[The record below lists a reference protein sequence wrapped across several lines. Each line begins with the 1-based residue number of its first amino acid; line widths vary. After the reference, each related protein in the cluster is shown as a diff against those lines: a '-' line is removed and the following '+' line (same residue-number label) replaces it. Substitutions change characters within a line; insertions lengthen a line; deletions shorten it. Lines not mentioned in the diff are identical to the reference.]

1 MTNSS
6 LNMVEAK
13 IIASLKKRHLKEKI
27 FKNSGLAS
35 IILSL
40 IFLMVLFGSIIKNGH
55 SAFFT
60 HQILLEIDLSKNALE
75 KNLEDGNINQLPNEE
90 IADQISYRGLIK
102 NALWQYFPDI
112 AESRKNALYSII
124 SSNASALLKKEI
136 VKNPN
141 LIGSKPEFKLKLSS
155 HADIYLKGKITED
168 VAEESRNI
176 SDEQIAFI
184 KSLQDRQKIIR
195 NFNWELFTNSDSR
208 EPESA
213 GMKASIIGSFFIIII
228 VLLVA
233 FPIGVM
239 SALYLEELAPK
250 NLITDIIE
258 ISINNLAAIPSIIF
272 GLLGLVVYLNFFGIE
287 RSSSLVGGLTLA
299 LLVLP
304 IIIIASRSAIRTIP
318 SGVKDAATALG
329 ASKIQVMLHHTLPL
343 SMPGIMTGTILA
355 ISRALG
361 ETAPL
366 LMIGMVA
373 FVANA
378 PSHFTDPATAMP
390 VQIYLWSDS
399 SEAGFAEKTAAA
411 IIVLLGFLITF
422 NGIAVY
428 LRKKFERKW

>member
-6 LNMVEAK
+6 LNVLEAK
-13 IIASLKKRHLKEKI
+13 IAASLKKRHLKERL
-27 FKNSGLAS
+27 FKNCGLAS

-40 IFLMVLFGSIIKNGH
+40 IFLVILFTSIIKNGH
-55 SAFFT
+55 SAFLT
-60 HQILLEIDLSKNALE
+60 HEILLEIDLDKNVLE
-75 KNLEDGNINQLPNEE
+75 QNLEDVNINQLSDEE
-90 IADQISYRGLIK
+90 IASEINYRKLVK
-102 NALWQYFPDI
+102 DALLKYFPNI
-112 AESRKNALYSII
+112 SKSEGSALYSLI
-124 SSNASALLKKEI
+124 SNNATALLKKEI
-136 VKNPN
+136 IKNPD
-141 LIGSKPEFKLKLSS
+141 LIGSKHEFKLKLSS
-155 HADIYLKGKITED
+155 HADMYLKGKISKNIP
-168 VAEESRNI
+168 EESRNI
-176 SDEQIAFI
+176 SDDQITFI
-184 KSLQDRQKIIR
+184 KSLQDQKRIVR
-195 NFNWELFTNSDSR
+195 NFNSELFTNSDSR

-213 GMKASIIGSFFIIII
+213 GMKASIIGSFFVILI
-228 VLLVA
+228 VLIVA

-250 NLITDIIE
+250 NLITDMIE

-272 GLLGLVVYLNFFGIE
+272 GLLGLVVYLNFFDAP

-304 IIIIASRSAIRTIP
+304 TIIITSRSAIRTIP
-318 SGVKDAATALG
+318 LSVKDAATALG

-355 ISRALG
+355 VSRALG

-378 PSHFTDPATAMP
+378 PSHFIDPATAMP

-422 NGIAVY
+422 NSIAVY

>member
-1 MTNSS
+1 MTNSPS
-6 LNMVEAK
+6 NVIEAK
-13 IIASLKKRHLKEKI
+13 IIASLKKRHLKEVI
-27 FKNSGLAS
+27 FKNSGFAS

-40 IFLMVLFGSIIKNGH
+40 IFLVILFSSIIKNGH
-55 SAFFT
+55 SAFFS
-60 HQILLEIDLSKNALE
+60 HRVLLEINLDKNAL
-75 KNLEDGNINQLPNEE
+75 KQNLEDIDITALPSEE
-90 IADQISYRGLIK
+90 IAQLISYRKLVRSAVLK
-102 NALWQYFPDI
+102 YFPDI
-112 AESRKNALYSII
+112 SEAKKNALYSLI
-124 SSNASALLKKEI
+124 SSNATALLKKEI
-136 VKNPN
+136 IKNPD
-141 LIGSKPEFKLKLSS
+141 LIGSNHQFKLKLSS
-155 HADIYLKGKITED
+155 HADMYLKGKIPENLP
-168 VAEESRNI
+168 EESRNI
-176 SDEQIAFI
+176 SDDQIAFI
-184 KSLQDRQKIIR
+184 KALQDQKKIVR
-195 NFNWELFTNSDSR
+195 NFNYELFTNSDSR

-228 VLLVA
+228 VLIVA

-287 RSSSLVGGLTLA
+287 RSSSLVGGLTLS

-304 IIIIASRSAIRTIP
+304 TIIIASRSSIRTIP

-355 ISRALG
+355 VSRALG

-422 NGIAVY
+422 NSIAVY